1 MTILVQVPY
10 EPLLPGNRMI
20 IELPAGPEE
29 KEGTTVPYE
38 ITVPGTVVPGTIL
51 PVQVPTL
58 NMRRRTKTT
67 TGRGITE
74 TQPPQPHYRGKKNST
89 TKKRQS
95 SSSSLEARI
104 KTNRNHAPVDGNN
117 DDDDDNSNDANNQ
130 DTSHTTYRRTVVPK
144 QHAKQRAKRIITTKT
159 STTTKKKT
167 KKTRKRKLRCDDP
180 DWMQM
185 FHLLVKYQQHK
196 GTTRVP
202 RSYID
207 PDTKLRLGYWVHHQA
222 ELGVDR
228 MTEEKH
234 RILTTIQFNWDDQ
247 PITVTP
253 ITDWMTMYQRLLDY
267 YHQYK
272 TTTTITHG
280 GDNQL
285 RGWVTRLRHQK
296 ETLTATQLTLL
307 EEVQFVFGSAKE
319 RRFADWRAQY
329 HTLRQYMND
338 HHDDEALSGV
348 DLKLYTWIGYQR
360 QRKKKGKLSPHEI
373 DLLNK
378 LNFVWVL
385 KEEHCDGHT
394 KLSNRTLKTDT
405 V

>member
-1 MTILVQVPY
+1 
-10 EPLLPGNRMI
+10 MI
-20 IELPAGPEE
+20 IKLPAGPEE

-51 PVQVPTL
+51 PVQVPT
-58 NMRRRTKTT
+58 RTMT
-67 TGRGITE
+67 TGRGLAE
-74 TQPPQPHYRGKKNST
+74 TPPQPHYRGKKNST
-89 TKKRQS
+89 TRKRR
-95 SSSSLEARI
+95 SSSLEARI
-104 KTNRNHAPVDGNN
+104 KTDRNHAPVHGNN
-117 DDDDDNSNDANNQ
+117 DDDDDNNDDENNQ
-130 DTSHTTYRRTVVPK
+130 DTSQPYMRTIVPK
-144 QHAKQRAKRIITTKT
+144 QPAKKRAKRIITTKT
-159 STTTKKKT
+159 STTTKKT
-167 KKTRKRKLRCDDP
+167 TMKTRKRKLRCDNP

-207 PDTKLRLGYWVHHQA
+207 PDTKLRLGYWVHNQA
-222 ELGVDR
+222 ELGDW
-228 MTEEKH
+228 MTEEKQ
-234 RILTTIQFNWDDQ
+234 RILTTIHFNWDDQ
-247 PITVTP
+247 PITVAP

-267 YHQYK
+267 YHQHK
-272 TTTTITHG
+272 TTTITNV

-285 RGWVTRLRHQK
+285 KGWVTRLRHQK
-296 ETLTATQLTLL
+296 ATLTATQLTLL
-307 EEVQFVFGSAKE
+307 QEVQFVFGSAKE

-329 HTLRQYMND
+329 QTLRQYMD
-338 HHDDEALSGV
+338 DHDDESLSGV

-360 QRKKKGKLSPHEI
+360 QRKKKGKLSQHEI

-385 KEEHCDGHT
+385 KEEHCDGRT